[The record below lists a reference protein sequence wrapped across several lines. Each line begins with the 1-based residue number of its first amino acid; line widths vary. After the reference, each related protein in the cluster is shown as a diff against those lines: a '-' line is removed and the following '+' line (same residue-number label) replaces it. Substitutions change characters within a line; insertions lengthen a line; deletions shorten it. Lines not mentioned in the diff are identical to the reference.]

1 MNCLYKS
8 CMTAAGLLL
17 ALAVQMA
24 AGQSNQEWIA
34 IKQRCNLPASL
45 DYNSWV
51 ASGSNCNSGAASVTA
66 PGGLTP
72 QQQIGATVL
81 QQGAYMLGQGLH
93 NWLFGQPQHPTAP
106 LDPATQQRALAA
118 QQFNNSGI
126 YLLKQGEL
134 ARRAHRNAKEVNGIY
149 ASAINEFQKA
159 LDQAPG
165 DPNISA
171 NLALAKQM
179 MKDNAL
185 ADQNS
190 DALAGILGPP
200 PASAANPAN
209 PLSFAGLDSNAVD
222 LSGATGMSVDPKTLQ
237 GQIYNVFKNRLP
249 STEPPDPRIQVPQV
263 SDIDLLF
270 DPPPP
275 SAWPGPQRP
284 INDPKLVNN
293 SSNGN
298 PAPMNNDDLKRQ
310 MDWFNKVYLPAH
322 PEVANTMPV
331 NPNPRTDEDLKR
343 QMDWFYK
350 VYLPAH
356 PEITNALP
364 DNSSPEPHN

>member
-1 MNCLYKS
+1 
-8 CMTAAGLLL
+8 
-17 ALAVQMA
+17 
-24 AGQSNQEWIA
+24 
-34 IKQRCNLPASL
+34 
-45 DYNSWV
+45 
-51 ASGSNCNSGAASVTA
+51 
-66 PGGLTP
+66 
-72 QQQIGATVL
+72 
-81 QQGAYMLGQGLH
+81 
-93 NWLFGQPQHPTAP
+93 
-106 LDPATQQRALAA
+106 
-118 QQFNNSGI
+118 
-126 YLLKQGEL
+126 
-134 ARRAHRNAKEVNGIY
+134 
-149 ASAINEFQKA
+149 
-159 LDQAPG
+159 
-165 DPNISA
+165 
-171 NLALAKQM
+171 
-179 MKDNAL
+179 
-185 ADQNS
+185 
-190 DALAGILGPP
+190 
-200 PASAANPAN
+200 
-209 PLSFAGLDSNAVD
+209 
-222 LSGATGMSVDPKTLQ
+222 MSVDPKTLQ